1 MKEYSFPLNSMIGG
15 WFIPKKICD
24 HLMHLFQTN
33 ADKHQKGVVGPHPA
47 HVNEDIKTSTE
58 LIVDP
63 YYQHQTIIDYRKNL
77 DLAIKAYEKR

>member
-58 LIVDP
+58 LILPVVG
-63 YYQHQTIIDYRKNL
+63 K
-77 DLAIKAYEKR
+77 